1 MALARPQALRLMQ
14 RGAGNAERGRL
25 CRCRGRGLSI
35 VDGASYCCGDFY
47 AFGGVVR
54 MELYE
59 YKVVPAPVR
68 AEKARGAKTS
78 AERFALTL
86 NGLMNQLGAE
96 GWEYIRADTLPCEER
111 AGLTRTRTTFQN
123 MLVFRRPLSRPA
135 QAGATLRSALSP
147 EPLISAPRVAAAPA
161 QPTAQPAAAPAA
173 APTAAPAA
181 AEPVSAVA
189 PAATSASAA
198 IPSLGGARRSDLVA
212 E

>member
-1 MALARPQALRLMQ
+1 
-14 RGAGNAERGRL
+14 
-25 CRCRGRGLSI
+25 
-35 VDGASYCCGDFY
+35 
-47 AFGGVVR
+47 

-68 AEKARGAKTS
+68 GEKARGAKTS

-86 NGLMNQLGAE
+86 NGLMNQLGSE

-123 MLVFRRPLSRPA
+123 MLVFRRPLSRSSQP
-135 QAGATLRSALSP
+135 GTTVRSALSP
-147 EPLISAPRVAAAPA
+147 EPLISAPRVAAASV
-161 QPTAQPAAAPAA
+161 QPAAVQPAVVQPTVVQPAVVQPAPAPAMPVA
-173 APTAAPAA
+173 AAVAPGAA
-181 AEPVSAVA
+181 AEPVS
-189 PAATSASAA
+189 PAAAAAPA